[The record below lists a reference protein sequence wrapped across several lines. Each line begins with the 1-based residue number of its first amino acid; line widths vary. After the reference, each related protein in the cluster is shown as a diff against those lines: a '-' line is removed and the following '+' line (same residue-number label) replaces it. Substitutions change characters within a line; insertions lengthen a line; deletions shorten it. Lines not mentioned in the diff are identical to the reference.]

1 MGKTHMHGD
10 KHKKKKMSPGVRE
23 RKKEGRGKRETTDP
37 TQRKRKKKKLYVINI
52 PNTWRK
58 GKQDDLDFRE
68 KGEEEGQQAAQ

>member
-1 MGKTHMHGD
+1 MHGD

-37 TQRKRKKKKLYVINI
+37 TQREKQLYVINI
-52 PNTWRK
+52 SNTWRK